1 MPVCEDEPTMPELQ
15 KQAFDW
21 LVQLRADQLSE
32 SEIHAFADWISL
44 DPRHP
49 EAFAAAEDLLSD
61 MIVAAGGTLRH
72 LAASTEMNGD
82 TNISAIQLKPA
93 QPINP
98 KRTRL
103 RWMAIPLAI
112 AASWLFAVIL
122 VMPPQSHMLTA
133 VLSDY
138 HTGTGEFLDVPLSD
152 GSRLLMNTNSA
163 VSVSFNDDNRQ
174 IKLHHGQVRFT
185 VAKDQQRPFEV
196 NSGDLTLRALG
207 TVFDVSSLKAD
218 ESTVIVQEHAVS
230 ARIRAAENSASGL
243 EKHIKVHEGQRLKYQ
258 KGLALQEPEVV
269 ALEQATAWQH
279 HQLVLNDRPLSELIT
294 ELNRYRNGRIFLS
307 DADLQNQR
315 ISGVFSLDHPDN
327 TLKTLQTALGLKQTR
342 LGAWWVVLYR

>member
-21 LVQLRADQLSE
+21 LVQLRAEQLTE

-44 DPRHP
+44 DPRHS

-72 LAASTEMNGD
+72 FASSTEMNGF
-82 TNISAIQLKPA
+82 TKISEIQLKSA
-93 QPINP
+93 QGIRS
-98 KRTRL
+98 KKSRL
-103 RWMAIPLAI
+103 RWLAIPIAM

-122 VMPPQSHMLTA
+122 VMPPQSHSLA
-133 VLSDY
+133 SFLSDY
-138 HTGTGEFLDVPLSD
+138 HTGTGEFLEITLSD
-152 GSRLLMNTNSA
+152 GSSLLLNTNSA
-163 VSVSFNDDNRQ
+163 VSVNFSNDDRQ

-185 VAKDQQRPFEV
+185 VAKDRQRPFEV

-207 TVFDVSSLKAD
+207 TVFEVSSIKPN

-230 ARIRAAENSASGL
+230 ARIGSEENS
-243 EKHIKVHEGQRLKYQ
+243 EPPIKVEEGQRLRYQ
-258 KGLALQEPEVV
+258 KGLALQEPETVE
-269 ALEQATAWQH
+269 LEQVTAWQH
-279 HQLVLNDRPLSELIT
+279 HQLVLNDRPLSELIN

-307 DADLQNQR
+307 DSNLQTQR

-327 TLKTLQTALGLKQTR
+327 TLQTLQTALDLKQTR
-342 LGAWWVVLYR
+342 LGAWWVVLHR